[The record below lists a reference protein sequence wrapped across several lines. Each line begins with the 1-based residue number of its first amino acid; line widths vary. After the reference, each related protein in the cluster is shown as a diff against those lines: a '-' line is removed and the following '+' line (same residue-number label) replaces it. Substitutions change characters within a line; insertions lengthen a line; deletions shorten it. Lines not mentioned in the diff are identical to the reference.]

1 MESLLIRERYKVVRV
16 IAAQP
21 GYALLEAVD
30 ISDRE
35 TPSCLLNLYEGG
47 LLHRYARI
55 CAGIRKEECPA
66 FRGMFLEKGTLAVTF
81 DRSAGEPIDS
91 LFYRGDE
98 WSWQDRLAWT
108 ELLLHRALS
117 LANLPPEV
125 SCAALLSDNLLFDL
139 TNRRVSIR
147 WMLQPMDEM
156 NQREAALLAAD
167 QVKKILPRTL
177 RAGDAEDQFLN
188 QLEAGTLRS
197 VVALYGCWREA
208 ESAIRTEREAFEK
221 KNFVKRGLIMLGRAI
236 RRRRGR
242 VEEQR

>member
-1 MESLLIRERYKVVRV
+1 MGSLLIRERYKVVRV

-35 TPSCLLNLYEGG
+35 TPSCLLNLYEGK

-66 FRGMFLEKGTLAVTF
+66 FRGMFLENGTLAVAF
-81 DRSAGEPIDS
+81 DHSAGEPIDS
-91 LFYRGDE
+91 LFYRGDK
-98 WSWQDRLAWT
+98 WSWQERMEYT

-125 SCAALLSDNLLFDL
+125 ACAALLSDNLLFDL
-139 TNRRVSIR
+139 TNHRVNIR
-147 WMLQPMDEM
+147 WMLQPMEEM
-156 NQREAALLAAD
+156 NAREAALLAAD
-167 QVKKILPRTL
+167 QVKKILPRSL
-177 RAGDAEDQFLN
+177 HAGDTEDQFLN

-197 VVALYGCWREA
+197 VVALYGSWRDA
-208 ESAIRTEREAFEK
+208 ASAIRTEREEFER
-221 KNFVKRGLIMLGRAI
+221 KNFLKRGFILLGRAI
-236 RRRRGR
+236 RRRKAR
-242 VEEQR
+242 ES